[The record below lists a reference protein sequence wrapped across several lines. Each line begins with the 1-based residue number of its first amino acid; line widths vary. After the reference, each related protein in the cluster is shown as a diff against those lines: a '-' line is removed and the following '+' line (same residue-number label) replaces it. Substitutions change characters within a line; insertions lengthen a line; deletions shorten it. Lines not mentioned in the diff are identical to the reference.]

1 MYSVRGCGHIM
12 AGIPENAK
20 AIYTFLTGAGFSDN
34 AAAGILG
41 NIEQESG
48 GNPHSPSGG
57 LIQILGQSGGDLKEQ
72 LQATMAYIRAN
83 GSVKDINAHATSPSA
98 AALYFSTK
106 YERPNAALA
115 NNANRTASAELV
127 AKAAKSGNW
136 PKGSASD
143 ASGGDNAALGLA
155 GGISAGLNAIPGFGF
170 LGSGVSQ
177 VSGVGQTVG
186 DIATSIGAIGNDLST
201 AIHFVAALFRP
212 ALWLRVGAF
221 VVGLLA
227 LFAGAFF
234 IGKAM
239 GIQGPKM
246 PPVVPI
252 PV

>member
-1 MYSVRGCGHIM
+1 M

-20 AIYTFLTGAGFSDN
+20 AIYTFLTGAGFSPN

-48 GNPHSPSGG
+48 GNPESPSGG
-57 LIQILGQSGGDLKEQ
+57 LIQILGQSGGTLKEQ
-72 LQATMAYIRAN
+72 LQATMTYIRAN
-83 GSVKDINAHATSPSA
+83 GSIADINKHATSPGA
-98 AALYFSTK
+98 AALYFSNK

-115 NNANRTASAELV
+115 NNQNRVASAELV
-127 AKAAKSGNW
+127 AKAAASGKW
-136 PKGSASD
+136 PKGTAQD
-143 ASGGDNAALGLA
+143 ASGGSNPALGLGA
-155 GGISAGLNAIPGFGF
+155 GISAGLSEVPGFGWIAP
-170 LGSGVSQ
+170 GIATISGA
-177 VSGVGQTVG
+177 GQTIG
-186 DIATSIGAIGNDLST
+186 DIATGIGAIGNDLAT
-201 AIHFVAALFRP
+201 AMHFVAALFRP

-239 GIQGPKM
+239 GISGPKM
-246 PPVVPI
+246 PNVIPI

>member
-1 MYSVRGCGHIM
+1 M

-20 AIYTFLTGAGFSDN
+20 AIYTFLTGAGFSPD

-83 GSVKDINAHATSPSA
+83 GSVADINKHATSPSA

-115 NNANRTASAELV
+115 NNQNRVASAELV
-127 AKAAKSGNW
+127 AKAAQSGKW
-136 PKGSASD
+136 PKGTAAD
-143 ASGGDNAALGLA
+143 ASGGDNAALGLGA
-155 GGISAGLNAIPGFGF
+155 GISAGLSAIPGFGF
-170 LGSGVSQ
+170 LSAPVST
-177 VSGVGQTVG
+177 VSGAGQTIG
-186 DIATSIGAIGNDLST
+186 DIATAVGAIGNDLTT
-201 AIHFVAALFRP
+201 ALHFVAALFRP

-221 VVGLLA
+221 IVGLLA
-227 LFAGAFF
+227 LGAGAFF

-239 GIQGPKM
+239 GVQGPKM
-246 PPVVPI
+246 PSVIPI

>member
-1 MYSVRGCGHIM
+1 M

-20 AIYTFLTGAGFSDN
+20 AIYTFLTGAGFSPD

-48 GNPHSPSGG
+48 GNPESPSGG
-57 LIQILGQSGGDLKEQ
+57 LIQILGQSGGTLKEQ

-115 NNANRTASAELV
+115 NNQNRVASAELV
-127 AKAAKSGNW
+127 AKAAESGKW
-136 PKGSASD
+136 PKGTAQD
-143 ASGGDNAALGLA
+143 ASGGSNAALGLG
-155 GGISAGLNAIPGFGF
+155 GGIAAGIDAIPGFQF
-170 LGSGVSQ
+170 LGSGVST
-177 VSGVGQTVG
+177 VTGIGQTVG
-186 DIATSIGAIGNDLST
+186 DIATAIGAISNDLTT
-201 AIHFVAALFRP
+201 ALHFMAALFRP

-246 PPVVPI
+246 PNVIPI

>member
-1 MYSVRGCGHIM
+1 M

-20 AIYTFLTGAGFSDN
+20 AIYTFLTGAGFSPN

-48 GNPHSPSGG
+48 GNPESPSGG
-57 LIQILGQSGGDLKEQ
+57 LIQILGQSGGSLKEQ

-106 YERPNAALA
+106 YERPNASLA
-115 NNANRTASAELV
+115 NNQNRVASAELV
-127 AKAAKSGNW
+127 AKAAASGKW
-136 PKGSASD
+136 PKGTAAD
-143 ASGGDNAALGLA
+143 AGGGDNPALGLS
-155 GGISAGLNAIPGFGF
+155 GGIAAGIDSIPGFGF
-170 LGSGVSQ
+170 LGSGVST
-177 VSGVGQTVG
+177 VTGVGQTVG
-186 DIATSIGAIGNDLST
+186 DIATSIGAIGNDLTT

>member
-1 MYSVRGCGHIM
+1 M

-20 AIYTFLTGAGFSDN
+20 PIYTFLTGAGFSPN

-48 GNPHSPSGG
+48 GNPESPSGG
-57 LIQILGQSGGDLKEQ
+57 LIQILGQSGGSLKEQ
-72 LQATMAYIRAN
+72 LQATMTYIRAN

-115 NNANRTASAELV
+115 NNQNRVASAELV
-127 AKAAKSGNW
+127 AKAAESGKW
-136 PKGSASD
+136 PKGTAQD
-143 ASGGDNAALGLA
+143 ASGGDNAALGLGA
-155 GGISAGLNAIPGFGF
+155 GIAAGLNDIPGFGF
-170 LGSGVSQ
+170 LSAPVST

-186 DIATSIGAIGNDLST
+186 DIATSVGAIGNDLST
-201 AIHFVAALFRP
+201 AIHFMAALFRP

-221 VVGLLA
+221 IVGLLA
-227 LFAGAFF
+227 LGAGAFF

-246 PPVVPI
+246 PNVIPI